1 MIGPQVFRIVDASGN
16 VLHSKL
22 TSEQADAFMP
32 LLLADGKHIG
42 IRSERMD
49 SDSTRNQSA
58 TLHLGTPPIVEQI
71 RATANPLPEIEP
83 GGERE
88 ALRKAIEAR
97 TDAAKRL
104 SDATQ
109 AVDRAKAFHDA
120 QKGEHAALTISHE
133 AEVRVNAG
141 RMAEFFRGD
150 TSAVITTAVD
160 TGALRASET
169 KLATAAAALT
179 QLQGERDA
187 AEATDRAA
195 ETYQRLCVMAVKR
208 AHAETMVK
216 RLEDVKAEF
225 TALAAAIDGARFSDV
240 PATLRSQQAMQID
253 MAGMVT
259 ADAEVKR
266 WHAFSAELAYNH
278 VAQFGEAQ

>member
-1 MIGPQVFRIVDASGN
+1 MIGPQIFRIVDASGN
-16 VLHSKL
+16 VLHTKL

-32 LLLADGKHIG
+32 LLLANGKYSG

-49 SDSTRNQSA
+49 APVSTPPTPA
-58 TLHLGTPPIVEQI
+58 APPIVEQM
-71 RATANPLPEIEP
+71 RAEAIHLPEIEP
-83 GGERE
+83 GRERD
-88 ALRKAIEAR
+88 ALRGAIEAR
-97 TDAAKRL
+97 QDAAKRL
-104 SDATQ
+104 ADASN

-187 AEATDRAA
+187 AEAVDRAA
-195 ETYQRLCVMAVKR
+195 ETYQRLAVMAVKR
-208 AHAETMVK
+208 AHAELLVA
-216 RLEDVKAEF
+216 RLEAVKAEF
-225 TALAAAIDGARFSDV
+225 TALVSAIDAGRFADV
-240 PATLRSQQAMQID
+240 PETLRSQQAIHID
-253 MAGMVT
+253 LSQTVT
-259 ADAEVKR
+259 ADADVKR
-266 WHAFSAELAYNH
+266 WHAFGAALAENH
-278 VAQFGEAQ
+278 DAEFGEAQQ